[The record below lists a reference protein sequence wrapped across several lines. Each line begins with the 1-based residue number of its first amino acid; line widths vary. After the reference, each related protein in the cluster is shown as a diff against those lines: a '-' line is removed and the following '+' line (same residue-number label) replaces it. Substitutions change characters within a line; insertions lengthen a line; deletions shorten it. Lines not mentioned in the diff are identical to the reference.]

1 MKKLI
6 PAFIAIVLIG
16 VVIAVNFGGK
26 VQEKYSYGTDRADLY
41 SYFKL
46 NEGSDEVAI
55 ILQDSRIDNKA
66 KLRNGVVYF
75 DMDTV
80 KELFTQ
86 RFYYDYNENLLLYT
100 KSDDTIS
107 TEIGGT
113 EYIEGGE
120 NKAFGYSICF
130 TDKDTLYISAE
141 YVKKF
146 ANFYYEVYENP
157 NRMQLYTQWGEKN
170 VATINKDTQVR
181 WKGGVK
187 SEILTDISE
196 GEDVE
201 ILEVMDEWTKVKT
214 ENVFIG
220 YVPNSTLSAT
230 SVMKENPVTTVK
242 EEEYISLTKDE
253 KINMVWHNIE
263 YPQDAASLY
272 NACNYIKSVNVIS
285 PTWYWL
291 TDNEGNFHSVASADY
306 VAAATKMGMEV
317 WPLISNLHYGEEAD
331 VSEILSYTSKREK
344 LIKGLIDETKLYG
357 GKGINIDFE
366 DVPSKSATHF
376 LQFIRELCVACHKAG
391 LIVSVD
397 NYVPCEYR
405 AHYNIKEQGLFAD
418 YIVIMGY
425 DEHYEGSESGSVS
438 SLNWMKEGIENTIAV
453 VDKKKVINGIPFYTR
468 VWKTADGKTT
478 SVAIDM
484 IEANNYIKKHS
495 IKTSV
500 DESTGQN
507 YGEATI
513 DGVFCQVWMEDAYS
527 VTNRLNVMNTLGI
540 AGVAEWKLGQ
550 ETRDIWDL
558 IEAYMKY

>member
-46 NEGSDEVAI
+46 NEGTDEVAI
-55 ILQDSRIDNKA
+55 VLQDARIDNKA
-66 KLRNGVVYF
+66 KLRNGVIYF

-80 KELFTQ
+80 KELFTK
-86 RFYYDYNENLLLYT
+86 RFYYDSNENLLLYT

-107 TEIGGT
+107 TEVGGT
-113 EYIEGGE
+113 EYLEGGE
-120 NKAFGYSICF
+120 QKAFGYSICF
-130 TDKDTLYISAE
+130 TDDETLYISAE

-146 ANFYYEVYENP
+146 VNFYYEVYENP
-157 NRMQLYTQWGEKN
+157 NRMQLYTEWGEKT
-170 VATINKDTQVR
+170 VATIKKDTQVR

-187 SEILTDISE
+187 SEILTEISE

-220 YVPNSTLSAT
+220 YVPNSTLSST
-230 SVMKENPVTTVK
+230 STMKENPVTTVK

-291 TDNEGNFHSVASADY
+291 TDNEGNFQSVASADY

-317 WPLISNLHYGEEAD
+317 WPLISNLHYGEDAD
-331 VSEILSYTSKREK
+331 VSEVLSYTSKREK

-366 DVPSKSATHF
+366 DVPSKTANHYI
-376 LQFIRELCVACHKAG
+376 QFIRELCVACHKAG

-405 AHYNIKEQGLFAD
+405 AHYDIKEQGLFAD

-438 SLNWMKEGIENTIAV
+438 SLSWMKEGIENTIAV
-453 VDKKKVINGIPFYTR
+453 VDRKKVINGIPFYTR
-468 VWKTADGKTT
+468 VWKTVDGKTT
-478 SVAIDM
+478 SVAIEM
-484 IEANNYIKKHS
+484 QEAQNYIKKHS
-495 IKTSV
+495 IKTTV
-500 DESTGQN
+500 DEVAGQN

-527 VTNRLNVMNTLGI
+527 VTNRLNVMNTLDI